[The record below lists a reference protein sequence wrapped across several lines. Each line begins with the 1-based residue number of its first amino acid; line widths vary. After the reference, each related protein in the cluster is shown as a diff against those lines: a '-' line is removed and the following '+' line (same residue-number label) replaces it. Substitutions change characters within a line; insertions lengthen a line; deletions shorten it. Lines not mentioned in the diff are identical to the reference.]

1 MWAIVRSVLGVVA
14 GFVVASIIMMVV
26 ETVNGKVLY
35 PELGKSAQGVT
46 DREEIKQIMAT
57 APNGALVVVLIGWVL
72 GSIGGGAVTTLIC
85 RGPSNRHALVL
96 GCLLTLA
103 GIVNNLML
111 PPPLWFWIATFVVF
125 LPSTWLGARLVRQTA

>member
-1 MWAIVRSVLGVVA
+1 MSPILRSIAGVVI
-14 GFVVASIIMMVV
+14 GFVVATIIMMVV

-46 DREEIKQIMAT
+46 DREEIKKIMAT
-57 APNGALVVVLIGWVL
+57 APTGAFIVVLAGWML

-85 RGPSNRHALVL
+85 RGPSHRPALVL

-103 GIVNNLML
+103 GIANNLML
-111 PPPLWFWIATFVVF
+111 SPPSWFWIPTLLVF